1 MADSSLN
8 DIVAK
13 YPLKDSLQP
22 IFRRFQDAERVYGS
36 NESENEICR
45 MAVLRLLYTLQGQD
59 TAFNLRSRTSGLSVA
74 SELARLFRHIETNF
88 NYDDYRPAI
97 QLVLGGAPDT
107 EIWEAILDLIDTPRK
122 PTISTPPPRP
132 NFPSIQTP
140 RSHTTS
146 SLVNSSEH
154 RKSIDSVLKEELLGV
169 LHPDIPG
176 FFEAVFGEVEGLDST
191 ARAVFDTCKAGEEP
205 LYTEERGW
213 TGWPEN
219 AAEKCVLD
227 WLVKIIGTLVHFAE
241 ERDPTQNIHRRPLA
255 QPTCPVDGSTAKR
268 KLDVGFVDDPN
279 ATENTRCH
287 WSQILVPGELKNDRK
302 YDTPSGAQ
310 VDLGRYVREVL
321 SAQDSRRFVPG
332 FTLCGPF
339 LRVWHFDRSGG
350 IASEKFDINKD
361 GCRFIT
367 VMLGFL
373 RMDQKQ
379 LGFDPTIVTME
390 GTRCIE
396 IERNGEKELLV
407 IDEVIGRAHC
417 IAGRATT
424 CWKVHRKGS
433 STQLVVKDSWQYPE
447 RDEEG
452 KFLSEAMKKGVINVA
467 RYYHHQT
474 IRIDGQDDTTETAR
488 KGLGVTAVADEE
500 LGKSVMIRGKS
511 RKKKQATGEK
521 RSSDSLQAPLPPS
534 KRTRSSSPAKAT
546 TTVQH
551 RVHRRVVVQDYGKC
565 IYKATSRVLLLSGL
579 EGCIRGYQSLHEKA
593 GMIQCDI
600 SLGNLMVNEN
610 DDDPSQKA
618 FLIDLDLAVKEQR
631 EGFSGARGKTGTRA
645 FMAIGVLYGEKHSFM
660 HDLESFFWVLFWIC
674 IHYEGPGKGRVVE
687 RFEDWNYLNTEK
699 LAGAKKGIIDHEKD
713 FLRTIEDNFT
723 PYYKP
728 LAPWV
733 NRLRRCVFPVDKRWE
748 KEDSKLYSDMV
759 TILRDARKDPAV
771 VD

>member
-1 MADSSLN
+1 MQSRKEDPL
-8 DIVAK
+8 
-13 YPLKDSLQP
+13 YPEGREGWPWLAGKMH
-22 IFRRFQDAERVYGS
+22 AEEVPFW
-36 NESENEICR
+36 
-45 MAVLRLLYTLQGQD
+45 TW
-59 TAFNLRSRTSGLSVA
+59 
-74 SELARLFRHIETNF
+74 
-88 NYDDYRPAI
+88 
-97 QLVLGGAPDT
+97 LGGGP
-107 EIWEAILDLIDTPRK
+107 WGTPC
-122 PTISTPPPRP
+122 
-132 NFPSIQTP
+132 
-140 RSHTTS
+140 
-146 SLVNSSEH
+146 
-154 RKSIDSVLKEELLGV
+154 
-169 LHPDIPG
+169 
-176 FFEAVFGEVEGLDST
+176 AVRL
-191 ARAVFDTCKAGEEP
+191 R
-205 LYTEERGW
+205 
-213 TGWPEN
+213 N
-219 AAEKCVLD
+219 
-227 WLVKIIGTLVHFAE
+227 H
-241 ERDPTQNIHRRPLA
+241 DPTQNIGRRPLA
-255 QPTCPVDGSTAKR
+255 QPSSPVGGSTAKR
-268 KLDVGFVDDPN
+268 KLDIAFVDDPN

-287 WSQILVPGELKNDRK
+287 WSQILVPGELKNDRI
-302 YDTPSGAQ
+302 
-310 VDLGRYVREVL
+310 EVL

-379 LGFDPTIVTME
+379 LGFDPTIVTVD

-452 KFLSEAMKKGVINVA
+452 KFLSEAMEKGVINVA

-474 IRIDGQDDTTETAR
+474 IRIDGRDDTTETAR
-488 KGLGVTAVADEE
+488 KGLGVKADEE
-500 LGKSVMIRGKS
+500 ASKSVVIRGKS

-534 KRTRSSSPAKAT
+534 KRTRSSSPTKAT
-546 TTVQH
+546 ATIQY

-565 IYKATSRVLLLSGL
+565 IYKATSRALLLSAL
-579 EGCIRGYQSLHEKA
+579 DGCIRGYQSLHERA
-593 GMIQCDI
+593 GMIQSDI
-600 SLGNLMVNEN
+600 SLGNLMVNEE
-610 DDDPSQKA
+610 DDDSSQKA

-674 IHYEGPGKGRVVE
+674 IHYEGPGKGRVVK
-687 RFEDWNYLNTEK
+687 RFEKWNYMDTED
-699 LAGAKKGIIDHEKD
+699 LAAAKKGVIDHEKD
-713 FLRTIEDNFT
+713 FLRTIEDISPHT
-723 PYYKP
+723 TSP
-728 LAPWV
+728 
-733 NRLRRCVFPVDKRWE
+733 
-748 KEDSKLYSDMV
+748 
-759 TILRDARKDPAV
+759 
-771 VD
+771 

>member
-1 MADSSLN
+1 MAGFSLD
-8 DIVAK
+8 DIVGK
-13 YPLKDSLQP
+13 YSLQNSLQP
-22 IFRRFQDAERVYGS
+22 IFSRLQEAEQAYKPGEPG
-36 NESENEICR
+36 NEDCR
-45 MAVLRLLYTLQGQD
+45 IGVLRLLSILHGQD
-59 TAFNLRSRTSGLSVA
+59 AAFNLRSKQGGQSVA
-74 SELARLFRHIETNF
+74 SELAGLFRHVEGNF
-88 NYDDYRPAI
+88 NYDIYQPLV
-97 QLVLGGAPDT
+97 QLVLEKAPDT
-107 EIWEAILDLIDTPRK
+107 DIWKAVLDLIDVVTQATR
-122 PTISTPPPRP
+122 ITPPPRINLP
-132 NFPSIQTP
+132 VIQTP

-146 SLVNSSEH
+146 SLANSSEY
-154 RKSIDSVLKEELLGV
+154 RKDIDNVLKGELLRF
-169 LHPDIPG
+169 LHADIPG
-176 FFEAVFGEVEGLDST
+176 FFEAFFGEIEGLGST
-191 ARAVFDTCKAGEEP
+191 AQAVFDRCKAGEES
-205 LYTEERGW
+205 LYTEEGGW

-219 AAEKCVLD
+219 AEEKCVLD
-227 WLVKIIGTLVHFAE
+227 WLVETMGTLVQFAE
-241 ERDPTQNIHRRPLA
+241 EHDPTQNIDRRPLA
-255 QPTCPVDGSTAKR
+255 QPSRPVGGSTAKR
-268 KLDVGFVDDPN
+268 KLDIAFVDDPN

-287 WSQILVPGELKNDRK
+287 WSQILVPGELKNDQM
-302 YDTPSGAQ
+302 YDTPLGAR

-379 LGFDPTIVTME
+379 LGFDPTIVTVD

-424 CWKVHRKGS
+424 CWKVHHKGS

-452 KFLSEAMKKGVINVA
+452 KFLSEAMEKGVINVA

-474 IRIDGQDDTTETAR
+474 IRIDGRDDTTETAR
-488 KGLGVTAVADEE
+488 KGLGVTADEE
-500 LGKSVMIRGKS
+500 PSKSVVIRGKS

-534 KRTRSSSPAKAT
+534 KRTRSSSPTKAT
-546 TTVQH
+546 ATIQY

-565 IYKATSRVLLLSGL
+565 IYKATSRVLLLSAL
-579 EGCIRGYQSLHEKA
+579 DGCIRGYQSLHERA
-593 GMIQCDI
+593 GMIQSDI
-600 SLGNLMVNEN
+600 SLGNLMVNEE
-610 DDDPSQKA
+610 DDDSSQKA

-674 IHYEGPGKGRVVE
+674 IHYEGPGKGRVVK
-687 RFEDWNYLNTEK
+687 RFEKWNYMDTED
-699 LAGAKKGIIDHEKD
+699 LAAAKKGG
-713 FLRTIEDNFT
+713 
-723 PYYKP
+723 
-728 LAPWV
+728 
-733 NRLRRCVFPVDKRWE
+733 NR
-748 KEDSKLYSDMV
+748 S
-759 TILRDARKDPAV
+759 
-771 VD
+771 